1 LDVWV
6 GDEVGEEEQVVGGDQ
21 ETELIEGLQKGLLRG
36 LEGPKEGQVKGDGQA
51 VQGEELNLQEG
62 VAVQE
67 HA

>member
-1 LDVWV
+1 M
-6 GDEVGEEEQVVGGDQ
+6 VGGDQ

-36 LEGPKEGQVKGDGQA
+36 REGPKEGQVKGDGQA